1 MSNDFQRLPTT
12 SNDFQLHH
20 THQQLSEIMDKEL
33 DYDLCLSMLQNP
45 ITMVNLEGVVE
56 LLKEEISDFA
66 VETMVR

>member
-1 MSNDFQRLPTT
+1 
-12 SNDFQLHH
+12 
-20 THQQLSEIMDKEL
+20 MDKEL